1 MASFAFKQFKIDQNH
16 AAMKVSTDGIMFG
29 AWLSLDNAKNVLDI
43 GAGTGLL
50 SLMAKQRLP
59 DLTLSAIEIDAQA
72 SKDASHN
79 IACSPWPDIRLHRIA
94 VQEFESQDKFD
105 LIFSNPPYFQA
116 SLKGENAQ
124 RNLARH
130 TDSLSFAD
138 LIASFLRLSSES
150 GRLAIILPSEGA
162 HIFIALAQ
170 AKGLFLIRQCDVKT
184 TPSKSVSRIMFELSK
199 VEQALATE
207 SLCIY
212 DGNNQYS
219 AEYTHLCRAFYL
231 KM

>member
-29 AWLSLDNAKNVLDI
+29 AWLSLNNAKNVLDI

-50 SLMAKQRLP
+50 SLMAKQRSPQLA
-59 DLTLSAIEIDAQA
+59 LSAIEIDEQA
-72 SKDASHN
+72 SDEATLN
-79 IACSPWPDIRLHRIA
+79 IARSPWPDIQLHCLA
-94 VQEFESQDKFD
+94 VQDFESPEKFD

-138 LIASFLRLSSES
+138 LITSFLRLSSES
-150 GRLAIILPSEGA
+150 SRLAIILPLEGA
-162 HIFIALAQ
+162 HIFIELAQ
-170 AKGLFLIRQCDVKT
+170 AKGFFLIRQCEVKT
-184 TPSKSVSRIMFELSK
+184 TPSKAVSRVMFELSK
-199 VEQALATE
+199 VEQALVTE

-219 AEYTHLCRAFYL
+219 AEYTRLCRDFYL